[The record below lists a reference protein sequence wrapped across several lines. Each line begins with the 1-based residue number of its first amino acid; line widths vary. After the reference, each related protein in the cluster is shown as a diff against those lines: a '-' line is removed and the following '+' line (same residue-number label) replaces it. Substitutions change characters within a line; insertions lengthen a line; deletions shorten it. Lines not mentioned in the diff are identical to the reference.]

1 MTAITP
7 EQALAVLRQAD
18 ELWSPAVVGQ
28 VLDQLATAITERLA
42 HTNPLL
48 LAVMH
53 GGVFPAVHLSN
64 RLQFPFEF
72 SYLHATRYQGGTRG
86 GTLHWL
92 ARSYLPVV
100 GRTVLVVDDIFD
112 EGLTLQAI
120 LDDLRQAGAAAI
132 YSAVL
137 VNKQHDRKVPGL
149 TVDFVG
155 LPVPDRYVFGYGM
168 DYHEYWRNLP
178 AIYAVADEEG

>member
-1 MTAITP
+1 MTTITP
-7 EQALAVLRQAD
+7 EQALAVLHQAD
-18 ELWSPAVVGQ
+18 LLWSSAAVGQ
-28 VLDQLATAITERLA
+28 ALDQLATAITRQLA
-42 HTNPLL
+42 PANPLL

-53 GGVFPAVHLSN
+53 GGVFPAVHLAN
-64 RLQFPFEF
+64 RLLFPFQF

-92 ARSYLPVV
+92 ARSYLAVA

-132 YSAVL
+132 YSAML
-137 VNKQHDRKVPGL
+137 VNKQHNRKAPGL

-155 LPVPDRYVFGYGM
+155 LQVPDRYVFGCGM

-178 AIYAVADEEG
+178 AIYAVAEEEG